1 MSAPQARPGRI
12 LAGPFSRYLLLRGGT
27 AAATLLAG
35 VCQTYTFA
43 RVLDPHL
50 FSLFIVVGNL
60 GLSLWLFDLGI
71 AKVLYVSLRQR
82 FLAGKLAGDPVAAQA
97 TGVVALY
104 SGLVAT
110 GSLACLILMPLAA
123 SATPRAGAEFAL
135 FFCYSALNL
144 VWFTLRNVS
153 SAIDQFLYF
162 ETLEAARRFGHLGLM
177 FCLLVAMPFPVFLVL
192 SNLVWAVLLV
202 LACHRLARRGALDA
216 DLSRAPRALT
226 AFFRGHRRTLLA
238 SGGYA
243 AGEMY
248 VYNFPSVLVP
258 AVHGLG
264 APTIIFDTAF
274 KIFRGAT
281 VLFSAVCDVLV
292 PRQTRAHAA
301 GEVAA
306 LRRATGL
313 ALALAAVPA
322 LGLCGLLP
330 LAGDQVYRLLLGP
343 AATMPPA
350 ITPILVVLILANLVQ
365 TVSNFLLVHTGCFA
379 LIARAAGVVAALMTV
394 VVVAD
399 ALLAPGILGF
409 ATLYMLA
416 YGVSA
421 LIYAGLALARPL
433 RAMAP
438 RVAEGPRP

>member
-1 MSAPQARPGRI
+1 MTARVRPL
-12 LAGPFSRYLLLRGGT
+12 LAGPLPRYLALRGGT
-27 AAATLLAG
+27 AVATLLAG

-71 AKVLYVSLRQR
+71 AKVLYVALRQR
-82 FLAGKLAGDPVAAQA
+82 FLAGRLPGDPVAAQA

-104 SGLVAT
+104 GGLVAL
-110 GSLACLILMPLAA
+110 GSLACMAGMALTGT
-123 SATPRAGAEFAL
+123 ATPLEAAEFAL

-144 VWFTLRNVS
+144 VWFTLRNIS
-153 SAIDQFLYF
+153 SATDRFLYF
-162 ETLEAARRFGHLGLM
+162 ETLEAVRRFGHLGLM
-177 FCLLVAMPFPVFLVL
+177 VCLLARLPFPVFLGL
-192 SNLVWAVLLV
+192 SNLVWGVLLV
-202 LACHRLARRGALDA
+202 LACRRLGHAGALDGR
-216 DLSRAPRALT
+216 LSAIPGALA

-248 VYNFPSVLVP
+248 VYTFPSVVVP

-264 APTIIFDTAF
+264 APVIIFDTAF

-301 GEVAA
+301 GDVAA
-306 LRRATGL
+306 LRRATAL

-322 LGLCGLLP
+322 LGLCGLLL

-343 AATMPPA
+343 AAVMPSG
-350 ITPILVVLILANLVQ
+350 ITPILVVLVLANLVQ
-365 TVSNFLLVHTGCFA
+365 TVSNFLLVHTGFFT
-379 LIARAAGVVAALMTV
+379 LIARSAGVVAALMTV
-394 VVVAD
+394 VAVAD
-399 ALLAPGILGF
+399 IVAAPGILGF
-409 ATLYMLA
+409 ATLYMAA
-416 YGVSA
+416 YAVSA

-433 RAMAP
+433 RGGVPAAS
-438 RVAEGPRP
+438 AEARP